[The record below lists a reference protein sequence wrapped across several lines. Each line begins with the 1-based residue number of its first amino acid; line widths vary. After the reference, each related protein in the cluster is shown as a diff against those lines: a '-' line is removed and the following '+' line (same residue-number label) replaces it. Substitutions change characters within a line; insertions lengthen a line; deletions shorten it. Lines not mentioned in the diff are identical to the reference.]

1 MRLNPHPRYL
11 THPQHLTATT
21 AVEMISSYDVVLD
34 CTDHPTSRYL
44 ISDAAV
50 LSRKPLVSA
59 SALRTEGQLMVL
71 NNPPSS
77 LNLEPGG
84 PCYRCVFPNPPPADS
99 VIGCS
104 EGGILGPVVGVMGV
118 LMAFEAI
125 KILASDSPSMQS
137 LSKDEGVASS
147 EPMPRMLLFSA
158 YSEPQFRQ
166 VRLRG
171 KRPLCIACSVEATIT
186 REALESGALDYAAFC
201 GLNTSVE
208 ASDSAE
214 RIQAKEL
221 ERRRTQPNSPYI
233 LLDVRDETQFGICNF
248 PGSINIPLSV
258 IEALSY
264 NTGRIVDAA
273 QSEQHRKKLDVLR
286 QQQPPNQPI
295 YTICRFGND
304 SQIAVRKLRE
314 LGYDND
320 GKRRIGD
327 IQGGLQAWAQ
337 DVDPQWPQY

>member
-21 AVEMISSYDVVLD
+21 AVDIISSYDVVLD

-50 LSRKPLVSA
+50 LSGKPLVSA

-71 NNPPSS
+71 NHPPSS
-77 LNLEPGG
+77 LHLELGG

-99 VIGCS
+99 VIGCG

-118 LMAFEAI
+118 LMALEAI
-125 KILASDSPSMQS
+125 KILASDSPSMRS
-137 LSKDEGVASS
+137 LSEDERVVAS
-147 EPMPRMLLFSA
+147 EPTPRMLLFSA

-166 VRLRG
+166 IRLRG
-171 KRPLCIACSVEATIT
+171 KRTSCIACSVEATIT
-186 REALESGALDYAAFC
+186 REALDSGALDYAAFC
-201 GLNTSVE
+201 GLNTSFE
-208 ASDSAE
+208 ALDPAE
-214 RIQAKEL
+214 RIQAREL
-221 ERRRTQPNSPYI
+221 ERRRTKSNSPYI
-233 LLDVRDETQFGICNF
+233 LLDVRDETQFEICNF
-248 PGSINIPLSV
+248 PGSINIPLSA

-264 NTGRIVDAA
+264 SIRGTVDTA
-273 QSEQHRKKLDVLR
+273 QSEQYRNKLDVLR
-286 QQQPPNQPI
+286 QRQPPNQPV

-320 GKRRIGD
+320 GKRYIGD
-327 IQGGLQAWAQ
+327 IKGGLRAWAQ